1 MDKKVKKIAVLVNPQ
16 RDAEGLRMASA
27 LPLCD
32 DEVEVIL
39 LGESLSDDPD
49 IATHLETLEF
59 SDVPVFASFSD
70 NRITTTSWEN
80 IAKLM
85 DSYDEIVTF

>member
-1 MDKKVKKIAVLVNPQ
+1 MEKRIKKIAVLINPQ
-16 RDAEGLRMASA
+16 RDVEGLRMASA

-39 LGESLSDDPD
+39 LGSSLSEEQDV
-49 IATHLETLEF
+49 ATHLETLEF
-59 SDVPVFASFSD
+59 SDVPVFASFQD
-70 NRITTTSWEN
+70 ERITTTSWEN
-80 IAKLM
+80 IAQLI